1 MEDTGRQRK
10 NFVGY
15 EYKEII
21 AESSRVLFLLD
32 GYECFGWELEER
44 LTENRESKN
53 PLIRKKAV
61 LHLKRNRKIINKV
74 ELTRLQ
80 RNFEACMKEIETL
93 EKIQNVCCNDIRT
106 CCGDYRHGVYG
117 GFGICS
123 DSAAAFLSFYQFFLL
138 SPDLSVGLFLIFFIK
153 KGSREADRKVGV
165 VDRSKA

>member
-93 EKIQNVCCNDIRT
+93 EKSKTSVATIYALV
-106 CCGDYRHGVYG
+106 V
-117 GFGICS
+117 GIIGT
-123 DSAAAFLSFYQFFLL
+123 AFMAGSVFAVTAQPPFVILSILL
-138 SPDLSVGLFLIFFIK
+138 AVPDLSVGLFLIFFYK